1 MHGAGQRARERGCY
15 NYAVGSHRDLVQRL
29 VPNADRG
36 AIDAWLAATG
46 ALEPCA
52 VRRLAL
58 AERFRAALDGGGAL
72 DALFGHLGPEAA
84 AVLRGGGAGPTELAH
99 RDIVLDELSA
109 LDDAELRRST
119 LADTEHAV
127 AALEAL
133 RDPRQPV
140 AARVAAVWPLAAAL
154 ATPGPAQVEH
164 APPPGD
170 VTARPLLDHVAT
182 RVLGRAL
189 RGLELADA
197 GRFPAGLSPAALV
210 REHSRLSSL
219 DAAGLLPAIRC
230 ALIHL
235 DVAKGGDA
243 DTRRRWERLGVD
255 LSVHNLA
262 AARLIEASD
271 ARAAWPL
278 PPVLSDLV
286 VALVESHGLAG
297 QALRGETPLALFAP
311 FVAYLRGEAL
321 ALAAH
326 LAIDRTRAV
335 ALVCDALHIVNVCDT
350 AGVRDGLVDDALV
363 DGLLAIRDELCN
375 HGAGGPLELSAVED
389 ELAAADE
396 ESWPG
401 APAES
406 ARRHL
411 VDRLS
416 RLRGGRQRGGEPRA
430 AVEAAVAALADDEAI
445 ALGEALRLCQLWYC
459 EAATGELSP
468 AAQLRVLAWV
478 AGAARR
484 AGGNGV
490 HFDHPWHAQLQPLV
504 ERLHGAGAEAR
515 YRRRLVEAALAGRSV
530 AELLAGGPVGPLG
543 TLVTELGGGAAI
555 AVDYRDSDEAAAL
568 VRLLSI
574 YETKSSA
581 RFHAILKLLCDL
593 YELRKDE
600 FDRVANEAAYLATM
614 NAARSDK
621 ERLLDFV
628 RPGRVVEVGPGGGVV
643 LDLLED
649 RFPAAEVIGLDASAE
664 VVAALEARR
673 ARDHRRWRIIRG
685 DAFELPAL
693 VGAGAVD
700 SIVFCSVLHEIYS
713 YVERA
718 GDDGSPPRR
727 FRLEAVRDLV
737 REAWRALAPG
747 GRLVIRDGVTPPPGT
762 RRLRLL
768 APDARELFDL
778 YAAQFEGRRIAWS
791 DLPDGRIELSSA
803 DAMEFLYT
811 YTWGPES
818 FPYEVRE
825 QYGVLP
831 YDEYAASLV
840 AWLGG
845 PDEARVLPLPP
856 ELESYLQPGYRDGLA
871 GKIELTD
878 EADRPVALPDSN
890 CLIVV
895 EKRAA

>member
-72 DALFGHLGPEAA
+72 DALFCHLGPEAA

-363 DGLLAIRDELCN
+363 GGLLAIRDELCN

-504 ERLHGAGAEAR
+504 ERLHGADAVPR
-515 YRRRLVEAALAGRSV
+515 YRRRLVEAALGRHAPRDLMAMAAG
-530 AELLAGGPVGPLG
+530 LGPLG
-543 TLVTELGGGAAI
+543 AFETRLGDGEAI
-555 AVDYRDSDEAAAL
+555 VVDYRDSDEAAAL
-568 VRLLSI
+568 VRLLAI
-574 YETKSSA
+574 YETRSSA
-581 RFHAILKLLCDL
+581 RFHATLKALCDL
-593 YELRKDE
+593 YGLRKDE
-600 FDRVANEAAYLATM
+600 FDRVANEGAYLASM
-614 NAARSDK
+614 NAARGDK
-621 ERLLDFV
+621 ARMLDFV
-628 RPGRVVEVGPGGGVV
+628 RPGRIVEVGPGGGVV

-649 RFPAAEVIGLDASAE
+649 RFPDSEVIGLDASAE

-673 ARDHRRWRIIRG
+673 GRDRRRWRIVRA
-685 DAFELPAL
+685 DAYELAAH
-693 VGAGAVD
+693 VGEGTVD
-700 SIVFCSVLHEIYS
+700 TVVLCSVLHEIYS
-713 YVERA
+713 YVERR
-718 GDDGSPPRR
+718 GDDGVARR
-727 FRLEAVRDLV
+727 FQLASVRDLLQAV
-737 REAWRALAPG
+737 WRALRPG
-747 GRLVIRDGVTPPPGT
+747 GRIVIRDGITPPPAT
-762 RRLRLL
+762 RRLRFL
-768 APDARELFDL
+768 AADGREFFDL
-778 YAAQFEGRRIAWS
+778 FCAQFEGRPIARR
-791 DLPDGRIELSSA
+791 DLADGRVELSAA

-811 YTWGPES
+811 YTWGPDS

-831 YDEYAASLV
+831 YDEYHRHIV
-840 AWLGG
+840 DWLGG
-845 PDEARVLPLPP
+845 PDVVRVLPLPP
-856 ELESYLQPGYRDGLA
+856 EMRSYLQPGYRDALA
-871 GKIELTD
+871 GKVVLTD
-878 EADRPVALPDSN
+878 EHDHPVELPDSN

-895 EKRAA
+895 DRIA